1 MANKIDIDALW
12 DFNDPAGS
20 EIRFR
25 LLEAEAQTQRARTH
39 SLRRQFVEAHAIL
52 DLAKPLATPEN
63 ARLRVRYLL
72 ERGRTHNSA
81 KEKDLARPLF
91 LEAWELA
98 RSAGEDGLAVDA
110 AHMLGVMESGPE
122 SDRWNEE
129 ALALAENSANPKARK
144 WVATL
149 CNNLGWSR
157 HGEGKFPEAL
167 ALFERAQFARKEGG
181 EVGRERVA
189 RWCVARC
196 LRSLS
201 RLDEALE
208 IQEALHAEHTAAGT
222 PDGYVW
228 EELSEC
234 LLALNRTE
242 EARSHFARAYEMLSA
257 DPFLPTDEPERLA
270 RLKTL
275 GAGG

>member
-1 MANKIDIDALW
+1 MNIDIDTLW
-12 DFNDPAGS
+12 DFGDPAAT
-20 EIRFR
+20 EARFR
-25 LLEAEAQTQRARTH
+25 LLEAEVQTQRARTH
-39 SLRRQFVEAHAIL
+39 SLRREFPEAHAIL
-52 DLAKPLATPEN
+52 DLVEPLATNEN

-91 LEAWELA
+91 REAWELGQ
-98 RSAGEDGLAVDA
+98 SAGEEGLAVDA

-129 ALALAENSANPKARK
+129 ALTLAESSAYPKARK

-149 CNNLGWSR
+149 CNNLGWTR
-157 HGEGKFPEAL
+157 HGEGKFTEAL
-167 ALFERAQFARKEGG
+167 TLFERAQCARKEAD
-181 EVGRERVA
+181 EAGRERVA

-196 LRSLS
+196 LRSLG

-208 IQEALHAEHTAAGT
+208 IQQALRSEHDAAQT
-222 PDGYVW
+222 PDGYVF
-228 EELSEC
+228 EELGEC
-234 LLALNRTE
+234 LLALKKSA
-242 EARSHFARAYEMLSA
+242 EARPHFARAHELLSA

-270 RLKTL
+270 RLKML
-275 GAGG
+275 GAGE